1 MRVPPLGWTPRW
13 NRLKSNCSVQK
24 LNLKTKLIK
33 YNKLSLCLLRWM
45 YFIYSFLHFS
55 FSSLFLFLAWGG
67 QRLEVGSQFPDQ
79 GWNMGLCGKKR
90 RVWTHR
96 SLSPTPGNSLLDL
109 SFLENQQLL
118 PFHPIRQEEQQ
129 KWKTLLACYYMLVS
143 LGQWP

>member
-1 MRVPPLGWTPRW
+1 MRVPSLGWTPRW
-13 NRLKSNCSVQK
+13 NRMKSNFSGSK
-24 LNLKTKLIK
+24 LPPKTINWLNLRNQP
-33 YNKLSLCLLRWM
+33 YVCLDECPSYILFWM
-45 YFIYSFLHFS
+45 FFILVFD
-55 FSSLFLFLAWGG
+55 LAWGV
-67 QRLEVGSQFPDQ
+67 QRLDVGSQFPDQ

-96 SLSPTPGNSLLDL
+96 SLPPTPGNSLLDV